1 MRSNALLSFLVLI
14 LIMIGLF
21 KLTGLFFRAVGTLL
35 GWILGGIGWLILAG
49 LAVTVLGLAL
59 IAVPV
64 VLIVGCAALIAA
76 AAF

>member
-1 MRSNALLSFLVLI
+1 MLSFLVLI

-35 GWILGGIGWLILAG
+35 GWIFGGIGWLILAG

>member
-1 MRSNALLSFLVLI
+1 MLSFLVLI

-21 KLTGLFFRAVGTLL
+21 KLTGLFFRAAGTLL

-64 VLIVGCAALIAA
+64 VLIVGCTALIAA

>member
-1 MRSNALLSFLVLI
+1 MLSFLVLI

-35 GWILGGIGWLILAG
+35 GWIFGGIGWLILAG

-64 VLIVGCAALIAA
+64 VLIVGCTALIAA